1 MAPSNDRKREDN
13 GPIDAGD
20 LPPRGHKVCREH
32 DDHREHEKADD
43 ERQPETAQDARDLDE
58 EVGPLDL
65 FLRRPPRD
73 VVREEVR
80 EERLGQ
86 VNRQAAE
93 EKEAVGA
100 SRPGGGRSFMRN
112 PISSLMR

>member
-1 MAPSNDRKREDN
+1 MAPSNDCKREDN

-20 LPPRGHKVCREH
+20 LPPRGYKVGREY
-32 DDHREHEKADD
+32 DDHHEHEKADD

-58 EVGPLDL
+58 EVGSFNL
-65 FLRRPPRD
+65 FLRRAPRD
-73 VVREEVR
+73 VVREEMR

-93 EKEAVGA
+93 EKEAVRG
-100 SRPGGGRSFMRN
+100 
-112 PISSLMR
+112 LL

>member
-1 MAPSNDRKREDN
+1 MAPGDDSKREDN

-20 LPPRGHKVCREH
+20 LPPRGHKVGREH
-32 DDHREHEKADD
+32 NDNHEHENADD

-58 EVGPLDL
+58 EVGPFDL
-65 FLRRPPRD
+65 FLRRAPRD

-93 EKEAVGA
+93 EKEA
-100 SRPGGGRSFMRN
+100 GGLS
-112 PISSLMR
+112 